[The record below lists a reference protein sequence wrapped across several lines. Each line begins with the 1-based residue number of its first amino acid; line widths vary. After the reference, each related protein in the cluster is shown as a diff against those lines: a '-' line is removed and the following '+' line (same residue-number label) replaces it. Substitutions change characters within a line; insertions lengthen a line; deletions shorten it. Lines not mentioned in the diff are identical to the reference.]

1 MAATEAQ
8 KTNAAALGT
17 LLAACAGM
25 QLAAAPVIAGQIEE
39 MNAGVKYFQYK
50 EGDGRMSVRAPLA
63 WVKGSIAPDWDIDA
77 SSMID
82 SLSGA
87 SLQYVTNRDGRYVH
101 ALSSASIR
109 ELRREQAVKL
119 TRWFGDDSVG
129 LGWSLSDEHDY
140 RSESFSLDSRFE
152 LLDKNVT
159 LAFGVSGSRDSI
171 GTTGKP
177 SLQETRHTTN
187 WFAGLTQILSP
198 TAIVQGNLELSDGK
212 GYFDDPYKYTL
223 SFFGSRPVVQQDR
236 RPDAR
241 HGTALLL
248 RYRQF
253 VPALDAALGADF
265 RHYQDSWGIR
275 SQMVDV
281 SWHQN
286 FDGGWSLR
294 PSLRY
299 YTQDAADFY
308 APAFAATQAVG
319 SSDARLGAF
328 GAWSAGLKLR
338 KQFANDQSVDLGLGV
353 YRQKAAWHL
362 GGNGSAGLPDYSA
375 RFVMLGWQ
383 MQF

>member
-1 MAATEAQ
+1 MAATEPR
-8 KTNAAALGT
+8 AALGK

-39 MNAGVKYFQYK
+39 MGAGVKYFQFK
-50 EGDGRMSVRAPLA
+50 EGGGRMSVRAPLA

-77 SSMID
+77 SSMVD

-87 SLQYVTNRDGRYVH
+87 SPQYVTNQGGRTVH

-140 RSESFSLDSRFE
+140 RSETFSLDSRFE
-152 LLDKNVT
+152 RLDKNVT

-171 GTTGKP
+171 GATGKP
-177 SLQETRHTTN
+177 ALHESRRTTT
-187 WFAGLTQILSP
+187 WFAGLTQVLSP
-198 TAIVQGNLELSDGK
+198 TAIVQGNLEISAGN
-212 GYFDDPYKYTL
+212 GFYDDPYKYTL
-223 SFFGSRPVVQQDR
+223 SFLGPRPVVQQDH
-236 RPDAR
+236 RPDTR
-241 HGTALLL
+241 HGSALML

-253 VPALDAALGADF
+253 LPGANAALGADF
-265 RHYQDSWGIR
+265 RHYRDNWGIR
-275 SQMVDV
+275 SLMADL

-286 FDGGWSLR
+286 LDAGWSLR

-299 YTQDAADFY
+299 YEQGAADFY
-308 APAFAATQAVG
+308 APAFAAAQAVG

-328 GAWSAGLKLR
+328 GAWSFGLKLR
-338 KQFANDQSVDLGLGV
+338 RQFANDQSLDFGLGV
-353 YRQKAAWHL
+353 YRQRASWRL
-362 GGNGSAGLPDYSA
+362 GGDGSAGLPDYNA
-375 RFVMLGWQ
+375 RFLMLGWQ